1 MNNNLIFLDL
11 ETTGLDTS
19 KCEVIEC
26 AYTATGDNE
35 KVTDSSLFLPH
46 YPIPPEVSGVTN
58 IDNSDV
64 AHLDNFKGSKML
76 QDLKVFAEAGY
87 IAVTHNTDFDLGV
100 LEAHGVKFEQSICT
114 LSLGRHL
121 YPKLA
126 NHKLGTLRAF
136 FKIPHGGEAHR
147 AEYDVDIL
155 IKVARAMFS
164 QWKTSSPDQIIPTAI
179 HLTQEA
185 QKAYIET
192 WQFGKYKGEKINS
205 WHHKGYVQWVL
216 ENSKTLSPKLRAF
229 LEQLLKS

>member
-64 AHLDNFKGSKML
+64 AHLD
-76 QDLKVFAEAGY
+76 
-87 IAVTHNTDFDLGV
+87 NTDFDLGV